1 MKTILAFGDS
11 NTWGLVPG
19 SKPHVRYADDVRW
32 TGVLQNKLSDTR
44 VIEEGLCGRTTIFED
59 TYRPGRRALSVL
71 PFILESQA
79 PFDKAILMLGTNDCK
94 SVYQSSPTEIA
105 AGMEQCL
112 VEVEKYLLPKD
123 ILLISPV
130 LFGDEVWK
138 KDPDFDRASITICKE
153 LKSEYQKI
161 ANRHGTRFLAA
172 SDVVKVD
179 TADDEHLNEA
189 GHKKLADVIADVIS
203 DTIANK
209 IF

>member
-1 MKTILAFGDS
+1 MKTVLAFGDS

-32 TGVLQNKLSDTR
+32 TGVLQNKLANTR

-59 TYRPGRRALSVL
+59 TYRLGRKALSVL

-112 VEVEKYLLPKD
+112 VEVEKYLDPEN
-123 ILLISPV
+123 ILLVSPV
-130 LFGDEVWK
+130 LLGDKVWE
-138 KDPDFDRASITICKE
+138 KDPDFDKTSIEICKE
-153 LKSEYQKI
+153 LKAEYKKI
-161 ANRHGTRFLAA
+161 AKRHGTLFLAA
-172 SDVVKVD
+172 SDYVKVD
-179 TADDEHLNEA
+179 KADDEHLNEK
-189 GHKKLADVIADVIS
+189 GHREFANVIFDIL
-203 DTIANK
+203 
-209 IF
+209 